1 MRENAKAK
9 KGETLKKQFKLRHY
23 RPESSFM
30 VGSIG
35 RMSETIR
42 DRLVALAL
50 RTMTS
55 AAFENDESGP
65 RSLCDICQISL
76 LERLYRL
83 RLMAASSGR

>member
-1 MRENAKAK
+1 MREDAKAK

-35 RMSETIR
+35 RMNETIR
-42 DRLVALAL
+42 DRLVAL